1 MDTGRQL
8 ISALLCRSE
17 KDPQNFAMA
26 YDGLVE
32 FLAEEANVAQMT
44 EELASR
50 NVQGMSKKQVL
61 GCVNQY

>member
-1 MDTGRQL
+1 
-8 ISALLCRSE
+8 
-17 KDPQNFAMA
+17 MA

-50 NVQGMSKKQVL
+50 NVQG
-61 GCVNQY
+61 